1 MGLEI
6 RPAREEE
13 MSARARVPAKFTLCA
28 FVDGEL
34 VTEALLMATIVDK

>member
-1 MGLEI
+1 MQG
-6 RPAREEE
+6 
-13 MSARARVPAKFTLCA
+13 KA